1 MLKLNSKLMAG
12 ASLSAVL
19 LAGCGGSGG
28 GEVSCGVGG
37 GTPPVMEQTISNVFD
52 YISQLIANNDANSD
66 PIDINGLTLASDD
79 NSDPTLVN

>member
-12 ASLSAVL
+12 ATLSAVL
-19 LAGCGGSGG
+19 LAGCGGSDG
-28 GEVSCGVGG
+28 GEVSSGVGG

-52 YISQLIANNDANSD
+52 YISQLIANSD